1 MGKSIFIYIQQGRLM
16 ASANTDLSLAKLR
29 RATDPGSVSDYTTL
43 SRLGADCA
51 GATTADQNYSI
62 SNFSIDSVDN
72 SLDGMLWVD
81 EQTSETYT
89 MTFGGA
95 GSRFTSRIASNG
107 GNFTWTTASSSFA
120 VAAGSDYT
128 AVYTAATISNINV
141 PNVEGD
147 GIPGTFY
154 AAHNADVDVEISGKY
169 WDDGVSDGFN
179 DHATRYNTA
188 ITKTVG
194 VEDTYN
200 SVTITCFLPET
211 PVELEDGEIIPIEDL
226 VVGDKIKSYHIENL
240 PDETLGK
247 ERYREFHLEEM
258 NGELGDTEVKNVW
271 FDFNPGYLDINEG
284 LIKVTSEHEF
294 WVLNKTT
301 KEESP
306 YMPPI
311 GKWGFK
317 RAAKLE
323 VGDILFGKEELIEI
337 ESIEYHHTEVEV
349 VNINVEPVDVY
360 FVNNILVHNK
370 GQMSDPG

>member
-1 MGKSIFIYIQQGRLM
+1 MGKSIFIYIQWERLM
-16 ASANTDLSLAKLR
+16 AASNTDLSLAKLR

-51 GATTADQNYSI
+51 GATSDNANYSI
-62 SNFSIDSVDN
+62 GEFSIDSVDN
-72 SLDGMLWVD
+72 SLTGYLWVD

-95 GSRFTSRIASNG
+95 GGRFTARIASQG

-128 AVYTAATISNINV
+128 AVYTAAAISNVNV
-141 PNVEGD
+141 PNAGGD
-147 GIPGTFY
+147 GTRGTFY
-154 AAHNADVDVEISGKY
+154 AAHTSDVDVAISGKY

-179 DHATRYNTA
+179 DHSTRYNTA
-188 ITKTVG
+188 ISKTVG

-200 SVTITCFLPET
+200 GTTITCFLPET
-211 PVELEDGEIIPIEDL
+211 PVELADGEIIPIEDL

-240 PDETLGK
+240 PDETLGI
-247 ERYREFHLEEM
+247 ERYRGFHLEETT
-258 NGELGDTEVKNVW
+258 GEFGDTEVKNVW

-301 KEESP
+301 EEESE

-317 RAAKLE
+317 KAAKLE
-323 VGDILFGKEELIEI
+323 VGDILFGKEDPIEI

-370 GQMSDPG
+370 GSNSDPS

>member
-1 MGKSIFIYIQQGRLM
+1 M

-51 GATTADQNYSI
+51 GATTNDANYSI
-62 SNFSIDSVDN
+62 SNFYISAVDN
-72 SLDGMLWVD
+72 SLTGMSWVD
-81 EQTSETYT
+81 ENTSETYT
-89 MTFGGA
+89 LTFADA
-95 GSRFTSRIASNG
+95 GSRFLTRIANNYQ
-107 GNFTWTTASSSFA
+107 NFTWTTASSSFA
-120 VAAGSDYT
+120 VASNQDYT
-128 AVYTAATISNINV
+128 ADYTAAVISNVNV
-141 PNVEGD
+141 PNIPGD

-294 WVLNKTT
+294 WVLNNTT

-370 GQMSDPG
+370 GSNSDPS

>member
-1 MGKSIFIYIQQGRLM
+1 M

-51 GATTADQNYSI
+51 GATTNDTNYSI

-72 SLDGMLWVD
+72 SLTGMLWVD

-128 AVYTAATISNINV
+128 AVYTAAEISNVSV
-141 PNVEGD
+141 PNTVGD
-147 GIPGTFY
+147 GTPATFY
-154 AAHNADVDVEISGKY
+154 AAHVNDVDVEISGKY

-194 VEDTYN
+194 VEDTYAGA
-200 SVTITCFLPET
+200 TITCFLPET

-311 GKWGFK
+311 SKWGFK
-317 RAAKLE
+317 KAAKLE

-370 GQMSDPG
+370 GQNSDPG

>member
-128 AVYTAATISNINV
+128 AVYTAATISNVNV

-294 WVLNKTT
+294 WVLNNTT

-317 RAAKLE
+317 RAAKLG

>member
-1 MGKSIFIYIQQGRLM
+1 M

-294 WVLNKTT
+294 WVLNNTT

-370 GQMSDPG
+370 GSNSDPG

>member
-1 MGKSIFIYIQQGRLM
+1 M

-51 GATTADQNYSI
+51 GATTNDANYSI
-62 SNFSIDSVDN
+62 SNFYISAVDN
-72 SLDGMLWVD
+72 SLTGMSWVD
-81 EQTSETYT
+81 ENTSETYT
-89 MTFGGA
+89 LTFADA
-95 GSRFTSRIASNG
+95 GSRFLTRIANNYQ
-107 GNFTWTTASSSFA
+107 NFTWTTASSSFA
-120 VAAGSDYT
+120 VASNQDYT
-128 AVYTAATISNINV
+128 ADYTAAVISNVNV
-141 PNVEGD
+141 PNIPGD

-169 WDDGVSDGFN
+169 WDDGVTDGFN

-194 VEDTYN
+194 VEDTYGG
-200 SVTITCFLPET
+200 VTITCFLPET
-211 PVELEDGEIIPIEDL
+211 PVELADGEIIPIEDL
-226 VVGDKIKSYHIENL
+226 VVGDKIKSYHIKDL

-247 ERYREFHLEEM
+247 ERYRGFHLEEM

-294 WVLNKTT
+294 WVLNNTT

-370 GQMSDPG
+370 GSNSDPS

>member
-16 ASANTDLSLAKLR
+16 ASSNTDLSLAKLR

-51 GATTADQNYSI
+51 GATTNDTNYSI

-72 SLDGMLWVD
+72 SLTGMLWVD

-128 AVYTAATISNINV
+128 AVYTAATISNVNV
-141 PNVEGD
+141 PNIQGD
-147 GIPGTFY
+147 GTPATFY
-154 AAHNADVDVEISGKY
+154 AAHVNDVDVEISGKY

-194 VEDTYN
+194 VEDTYAGA
-200 SVTITCFLPET
+200 TITCFLPET

-271 FDFNPGYLDINEG
+271 FDFNTGYLDINEG

-311 GKWGFK
+311 SKWGFK
-317 RAAKLE
+317 KAAKLE

-370 GQMSDPG
+370 GQNSDPG

>member
-1 MGKSIFIYIQQGRLM
+1 MGKSIFIYIQWERLM
-16 ASANTDLSLAKLR
+16 AASNTDLSLAKLR
-29 RATDPGSVSDYTTL
+29 RATDPGNVGDYTTL

-51 GATTADQNYSI
+51 GATSDNANYSI
-62 SNFSIDSVDN
+62 GEFSIDSVDN
-72 SLDGMLWVD
+72 SLTGYLWVD

-89 MTFGGA
+89 MTFGGV
-95 GSRFTSRIASNG
+95 GGRFTARIASQG

-128 AVYTAATISNINV
+128 AVYTAAAISNVNV
-141 PNVEGD
+141 PNAGGD
-147 GIPGTFY
+147 GTRGTFY

-200 SVTITCFLPET
+200 GTTITCFLPET
-211 PVELEDGEIIPIEDL
+211 PVELADGEIIPIEDL
-226 VVGDKIKSYHIENL
+226 VVGDKIKSYHIKDL

-247 ERYREFHLEEM
+247 ERYRGFHLEEM

-306 YMPPI
+306 YIPPI

-317 RAAKLE
+317 KAAQLA
-323 VGDILFGKEELIEI
+323 VGDILFGKEEHIEI

-370 GQMSDPG
+370 GSNSDPS

>member
-294 WVLNKTT
+294 WVLNNTT

-370 GQMSDPG
+370 GQNSDPG

>member
-72 SLDGMLWVD
+72 SLDGMSWVD
-81 EQTSETYT
+81 ENTSETYT
-89 MTFGGA
+89 LTFGGA
-95 GSRFTSRIASNG
+95 GSRFTSRIAANG

-128 AVYTAATISNINV
+128 AVYTAAVISNVNV
-141 PNVEGD
+141 PNIPGD

-194 VEDTYN
+194 VEDTYGG
-200 SVTITCFLPET
+200 VTITCFLPET
-211 PVELEDGEIIPIEDL
+211 PVELADGEIIPIEDL
-226 VVGDKIKSYHIENL
+226 VVGDKIKSYHIKDL

-247 ERYREFHLEEM
+247 ERYRGFHLEEM

-294 WVLNKTT
+294 WVLNNTT

>member
-247 ERYREFHLEEM
+247 ERYRGFHMEEM

-294 WVLNKTT
+294 WVLNNTT

-370 GQMSDPG
+370 GQNSDPG

>member
-1 MGKSIFIYIQQGRLM
+1 M

-128 AVYTAATISNINV
+128 AVYTAATISNVNV

-247 ERYREFHLEEM
+247 ERYRGFHMEEM

-294 WVLNKTT
+294 WVLNNTT

-317 RAAKLE
+317 RAAKLG

-370 GQMSDPG
+370 GSNSDPG